1 MSVIIIHGTIA
12 HELEHHLEH
21 EKQGQAPT
29 PTFKCDGPIKGA
41 NKLTASLMTK
51 LQQDVKQYAFESI
64 KGKQLEINQLQLP
77 RRIKIVKNIS
87 LGQSHLIAHC
97 VDNFTGDDVIYGM
110 GSNKWG

>member
-1 MSVIIIHGTIA
+1 
-12 HELEHHLEH
+12 
-21 EKQGQAPT
+21 
-29 PTFKCDGPIKGA
+29 
-41 NKLTASLMTK
+41 MTK

-110 GSNKWG
+110 GSNKWGQLGHDPRLGSFAKVLELINIKCLEDGAASHNRF